1 MHIIQEKTSKTLKD
15 LEIERKRLREEGVAG
30 ISKYTLDLIK
40 QRKEMRANMLKGEM
54 KKEGR
59 GAGSRARAM
68 AAKAKL
74 LSPGD
79 YFAWDDEA

>member
-1 MHIIQEKTSKTLKD
+1 M
-15 LEIERKRLREEGVAG
+15 AG

-40 QRKEMRANMLKGEM
+40 RRKEMRANMLKGGI

-59 GAGSRARAM
+59 GTGSGARAR

-74 LSPGD
+74 MSPGN